1 MTMKA
6 FTITVDNQK
15 ITRVSDNRYDGGC
28 DITNGKGT
36 FGSVRYTRRD
46 EDVIALEKQN
56 GEPHPFHTAP
66 LTVTAFDGTTA
77 TLCNEPLGVSGTITA
92 LDDALKIEWHYEN
105 ELFSHFGGHFPLN
118 LLGQL
123 NGDWLQQ
130 FTVSS
135 PYHQQETGWTVC
147 LFTRADGNH
156 LMLIAETPCAA
167 FRVDYSTCLHF
178 IDGFELVEN
187 RDRCYGDT
195 PKDSGELTAYL
206 IPVSSYKEG
215 LQATADRLHIPCAYY
230 ERSSAM
236 LGRDFTVNIFGNCD
250 EVRIL
255 APDGTE
261 TVQTG
266 GDNITFTAEQYGFY
280 RVTPYANGKAGL
292 DCVCFAHTDWKTMFE
307 KSVHSIEPTRDH
319 IIGHTASGETV
330 YMPPAAT
337 YRGEYD
343 TNLCEH
349 AMWAWS
355 QLRYMQHY
363 PVDQTRI
370 DLLENFKNIMLADCE
385 SAYRERHTLIPHE
398 QDVPH
403 KMAPYNVYQ
412 SDRIQEAF
420 NGVNVLLDLW
430 RVEHN
435 DNYLETAVAAMTS
448 LLNETTKD
456 GCIIR
461 RGYEDYTT
469 VTVMIFPVVDLY
481 TALSSIGDPRAE
493 QFKRY
498 AVEIADFL
506 VRRDLSFPT
515 ETSQDLR
522 YGEFREDG
530 SISCT
535 ALSVLYAAYFVEN
548 KPAYLDFARQVMKL
562 HDSYCVQTC
571 IPPMFHSSTRFW
583 ETIWEGDTDGP
594 AICCGHAW
602 SIWRG
607 EAEYWLG
614 LLDRNGDRLL
624 SSYNTFMSNFS
635 KQDADGN
642 MYSIYQCEPYITGS
656 AMTPQ
661 EIDRRYAV
669 GFPRK
674 KDVTLSRYAYARAYD
689 TWFTTTAVIGDTVL
703 NGTLKNGIL
712 HTDAPF
718 FNRLYAEN
726 VDKVTVTAT
735 SEIEVFTNQ
744 PLTCAKGTVIRT
756 TPFGFTVQP
765 DADGII
771 ELR

>member
-6 FTITVDNQK
+6 FTIAVDNQK
-15 ITRVSDNRYDGGC
+15 ITRILDNRYDGGY

-36 FGSVRYTRRD
+36 FGQVCYTHRD

-56 GEPHPFHTAP
+56 GEPHPFHTAE

-77 TLCNEPLGVSGTITA
+77 TLCNEKLGVRGTVTA
-92 LDDALKIEWHYEN
+92 LDDALKVQWHYEN
-105 ELFSHFGGHFPLN
+105 DCFSHFGGSFPLHM
-118 LLGQL
+118 LGVKD
-123 NGDWLQQ
+123 GDWKRQ

-135 PYHQQETGWTVC
+135 PYHQTEGQYALC
-147 LFTRADGNH
+147 LFTRVDGKH

-178 IDGFELVEN
+178 IDGFELVET

-195 PKDSGELTAYL
+195 PKDSGDLTAYL
-206 IPVSSYKEG
+206 VPVSSYQDG
-215 LQATADRLHIPCAYY
+215 LAAVSDLLHIPCAYY
-230 ERSSAM
+230 EQSSCRIGRSLS
-236 LGRDFTVNIFGNCD
+236 VNILGNCD
-250 EVRIL
+250 EIHVVT
-255 APDGTE
+255 PDGTT
-261 TVQTG
+261 TVYHG
-266 GDNITFTAEQYGFY
+266 GATVTFSADTYGFY
-280 RVTPYANGKAGL
+280 HVTPYINGKAGIG
-292 DCVCFAHTDWKTMFE
+292 CVCFAHDDWKTMFE

-319 IIGHTASGETV
+319 IIGQTASGEAV

-355 QLRYMQHY
+355 QLRYMKHY
-363 PVDQTRI
+363 PVDQPRI
-370 DLLENFKNIMLADCE
+370 DLLRNFKNIMLADCE

-420 NGVNVLLDLW
+420 NGVNILLDLW
-430 RVEHN
+430 RVEKN
-435 DNYLETAVAAMTS
+435 DNYLETAVAAMIS

-481 TALSSIGDPRAE
+481 TVLCSRNDPRAAE
-493 QFKRY
+493 FKRY
-498 AVEIADFL
+498 AEEIADFL

-515 ETSQDLR
+515 ETSKDDR

-535 ALSVLYAAYFVEN
+535 ALSVLYVAYFVES
-548 KPAYLDFARQVMKL
+548 KPEYLAFARQVMEL
-562 HDSYCVQTC
+562 HDAYCVHTC
-571 IPPMFHSSTRFW
+571 VPPMFHSSTRFW
-583 ETIWEGDTDGP
+583 ETIWEGDTDGQ

-624 SSYNTFMSNFS
+624 SSYNAFMSNFS
-635 KQDADGN
+635 KQDEEGH

-689 TWFTTTAVIGDTVL
+689 TWFTTTAVVGDTVL
-703 NGTLKNGIL
+703 NGTLENGVL

-718 FNRLYAEN
+718 FARLYVEDLDG
-726 VDKVTVTAT
+726 VLTVKTET
-735 SEIEVFTNQ
+735 EIELFTKN
-744 PLTCAKGTVIRT
+744 PLTVLKGTVVDK
-756 TPFGFTVQP
+756 TPFGLTVRP
-765 DADGII
+765 ENGII
-771 ELR
+771 EIR

>member
-1 MTMKA
+1 MNA
-6 FTITVDNQK
+6 FTINVTDGK
-15 ITRVSDNRYDGGC
+15 ITRVLDNRYDGGY

-36 FGSVRYTRRD
+36 FGNVRYTRRD

-77 TLCNEPLGVSGTITA
+77 TLCNEPLGVRGTVTA

-105 ELFSHFGGHFPLN
+105 TVFSHFGGHFPLN

-123 NGDWLQQ
+123 NGEWLQQ

-135 PYHQQETGWTVC
+135 PYHQRETGRTVC

-187 RDRCYGDT
+187 RDRCYGDA

-206 IPVSSYKEG
+206 IPVSSYKDG
-215 LQATADRLHIPCAYY
+215 LQATADRVHIPCAYY

-236 LGRDFTVNIFGNCD
+236 LGRDFTVKILGDCD

-255 APDGTE
+255 APDHTE
-261 TVQTG
+261 TVQKG
-266 GDNITFTAEQYGFY
+266 GDTVTFTADAYGFY
-280 RVTPYANGKAGL
+280 RVTPYYQGQAGL

-307 KSVHSIEPTRDH
+307 KSVHSIQPTRDH
-319 IIGHTASGETV
+319 IIGQTASGEAV

-363 PVDQTRI
+363 PVDQTRL

-420 NGVNVLLDLW
+420 NGVNILLDLW
-430 RVEHN
+430 RVEH
-435 DNYLETAVAAMTS
+435 DDTYLETAVAAMTS

-481 TALSSIGDPRAE
+481 TVLSALGDPRAAA
-493 QFKRY
+493 FKRY

-515 ETSQDLR
+515 ETSKDPR

-548 KPAYLDFARQVMKL
+548 KPEYLDFARQVMKL

-583 ETIWEGDTDGP
+583 ETIWEGDTDGQ

-602 SIWRG
+602 SVWRG

-635 KQDADGN
+635 KQDENGH

-669 GFPRK
+669 GFPLK

-703 NGTLKNGIL
+703 NGTRKNGIL
-712 HTDAPF
+712 QTDAPF
-718 FNRLYAEN
+718 FNRLYAEG
-726 VDKVTVTAT
+726 VGKVTVTAT

-744 PLTCAKGTVIRT
+744 PLTCQKGTVIRT
-756 TPFGFTVQP
+756 TPFGFAVRP

-771 ELR
+771 ELQ